1 MAEFTRPTERIDPFG
16 KDVVQSVH
24 TGRSHQMRKIM
35 EGIIVLDLEIR
46 GRTDILS
53 LHVEEMTDEEEKDKQ
68 NK

>member
-1 MAEFTRPTERIDPFG
+1 
-16 KDVVQSVH
+16 
-24 TGRSHQMRKIM
+24 M